1 MTRSNLET
9 PTNVDQSDGGSG
21 IFLFG
26 MERSGTTLLS
36 MIVGSHPDIA
46 VPLATTG
53 LWYDVAN
60 RLAPGNELRSETDL
74 QQLVADILE
83 HDRIQRWDCTLR
95 VDDVL
100 PFCRSNDYASVV
112 EAFHK
117 AYAYANRK
125 TLWGNIDIATLD
137 QLHIANRWFPNA
149 RFVHIYRDA
158 RDVALSNQT
167 MPYGA
172 GNLAECADAWSR
184 RLTINLRMGLIIGS
198 ARYRAIAYEDLVNN
212 PREVLENLCVF
223 LGVPFSESMLA
234 YSDAA
239 EAKVPEDRRWLWPNL
254 TGPLD
259 RSATHRWRTSM
270 GTTKR
275 VVVERYAGRLLRE
288 LGYDTYD
295 QPPRRL
301 SAELLD
307 LAYFLDRGGRSKRW
321 LGKLGLRRASTL
333 ERRWQNRKNTRR
345 S

>member
-1 MTRSNLET
+1 MTMSNSET
-9 PTNVDQSDGGSG
+9 GKNGDHESPSSG
-21 IFLFG
+21 VFLFG

-46 VPLATTG
+46 VPLATAG
-53 LWYDVAN
+53 LWYDVAKL
-60 RLAPGNELRSETDL
+60 RPRYNELASHTDL
-74 QQLVADILE
+74 HELVEHLLR
-83 HDRIQRWDCTLR
+83 HDRIKRWDCTLT

-100 PFCRSNDYASVV
+100 PFCRIGDYASVV
-112 EAFHK
+112 AAFHK
-117 AYAYANRK
+117 AYAEAKRK

-137 QLHIANRWFPNA
+137 HLHIANEWFPKA
-149 RFVHIYRDA
+149 RFVHVYRDA

-172 GNLAECADAWSR
+172 GNLAECADTWSR
-184 RLTINLRMGLIIGS
+184 RLTMNLRMGQIIGP
-198 ARYRAIAYEDLVNN
+198 ARYRAIAYEDLVNH
-212 PREVLENLCVF
+212 PREVLKSLCTF

-259 RSATHRWRTSM
+259 QSATQRWRTSM

-275 VVVERYAGRLLRE
+275 IVVERYAGRLLDE
-288 LGYDTYD
+288 LGYDAYERI
-295 QPPRRL
+295 PRRL

-307 LAYFLDRGGRSKRW
+307 LAYFLDRGGRTKRW
-321 LGKLGLRRASTL
+321 LGKLGFRRASVL
-333 ERRWQNRKNTRR
+333 ERRWHSRKDNKR